1 MQKVEPQKQT
11 FRLDPQLKTF
21 NNFLRDHFKARV
33 YRVPIDAGFTC
44 PNRDGVRAFG
54 GCTFCDD
61 RGSGAPT
68 IDAEL
73 SSREQLRAG
82 IERVRKRFKAQKFL
96 AYFQAFTN
104 TYAPVDALRR
114 LYDLALEE
122 PDVVGLCIGTRPDCM
137 DDDVLDLLAEYHQKT
152 FVWLEVGLQSAVNR
166 TLDLINRGHSAE
178 EFFDAIKRA
187 QKRGLLLATHLMFGL
202 PGESREEML
211 DTVRQIA
218 HSGIQGVKIHQLC
231 IYKGTPMARQY
242 ERGELQ
248 LMSEDEYVE
257 LVVDALELLSPDQ
270 IIMRLIA
277 EGSKDEIIAPV
288 WALDKAPVM
297 ERINQIM
304 IDRGSK
310 QGCKFVPLPHTL
322 PAVMPEKVLSSTSN

>member
-1 MQKVEPQKQT
+1 MQKAEPQNQT

-21 NNFLRDHFKARV
+21 NNFLREHFQARV

-73 SSREQLRAG
+73 SAKQQLQSG

-137 DDDVLDLLAEYHQKT
+137 DDDVLDLLAEYHEKT

-202 PGESREEML
+202 PGETREEML
-211 DTVRQIA
+211 DTVKQIA

-248 LMSEDEYVE
+248 LMSEDDYVE
-257 LVVDALELLSPDQ
+257 LVVDALEILSPDQ

-297 ERINQIM
+297 ERINQAM

-310 QGCKFVPLPHTL
+310 QGCKFEP
-322 PAVMPEKVLSSTSN
+322 MPEKVLC

>member
-1 MQKVEPQKQT
+1 MQKAEPQKQT

-21 NNFLRDHFKARV
+21 NNYLREHFKARV

-68 IDAEL
+68 ISAEL
-73 SSREQLRAG
+73 SARQQLQSG
-82 IERVRKRFKAQKFL
+82 IERVRRRFKAQKFL

-137 DDDVLDLLAEYHQKT
+137 DDDVLDLLAEYNEKT

-202 PGESREEML
+202 PGESRDEML
-211 DTVRQIA
+211 DTVKQIA

-231 IYKGTPMARQY
+231 IYKGTPMAQQY

-248 LMSEDEYVE
+248 LMSEDDYVE
-257 LVVDALELLSPDQ
+257 LVVDALEILSPDQ

-288 WALDKAPVM
+288 WALDKTPVM
-297 ERINQIM
+297 ERINQTM

-310 QGCKFVPLPHTL
+310 QGCKFEPL
-322 PAVMPEKVLSSTSN
+322 PEKVLC